1 MSKRRMTE
9 RSLVNCGSSRRT
21 HSGFAGRITP
31 RRTLIMSDALRSS
44 ASSIKTLA
52 VRMSEDQRAQLD
64 ILAGLNDRTV
74 TDEIRTAI
82 EAWIE
87 RSKSDPKILALADH
101 AREQIEREAST
112 RRTAIAAIFD
122 KPGAPVAKSGATASP
137 AATARPP
144 GRQASSPRSGFPT
157 SV

>member
-1 MSKRRMTE
+1 
-9 RSLVNCGSSRRT
+9 
-21 HSGFAGRITP
+21 
-31 RRTLIMSDALRSS
+31 MSDPLPSS

-122 KPGAPVAKSGATASP
+122 KPGTPAAKSDPSA
-137 AATARPP
+137 AATPPARPAKKA
-144 GRQASSPRSGFPT
+144 GE
-157 SV
+157 